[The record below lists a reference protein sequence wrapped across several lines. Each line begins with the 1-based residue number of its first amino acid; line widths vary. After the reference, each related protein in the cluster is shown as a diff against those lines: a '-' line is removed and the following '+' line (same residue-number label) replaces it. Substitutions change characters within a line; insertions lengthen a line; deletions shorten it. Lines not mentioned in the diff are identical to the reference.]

1 MNKIKKN
8 IIYIIIILLSN
19 FTLVNSAENKILF
32 KLNNNIITSVDLLK
46 LIGENSQQD
55 ITPHP
60 FTKIKKPKGPK
71 IEDIFIKAKQSKKKK
86 SNSKV

>member
-1 MNKIKKN
+1 MFSTKDKKVRVPKTDIKKKPS
-8 IIYIIIILLSN
+8 Y
-19 FTLVNSAENKILF
+19 
-32 KLNNNIITSVDLLK
+32 DLLK